1 MELVT
6 LQLFVM
12 EADPEVDIMLLN
24 AVQGIRR
31 VNDVVGKDGLR
42 VERSARIIPR
52 LAPTRLPELCT
63 RRGGGAGP
71 ALGSACDG
79 QGSLIAVW

>member
-24 AVQGIRR
+24 AVQGIRQ
-31 VNDVVGKDGLR
+31 VDDVVGEDRLR
-42 VERSARIIPR
+42 VERSACII
-52 LAPTRLPELCT
+52 
-63 RRGGGAGP
+63 RG
-71 ALGSACDG
+71 
-79 QGSLIAVW
+79 

>member
-12 EADPEVDIMLLN
+12 EADPEVDIMLN

-42 VERSARIIPR
+42 VERSARIIP
-52 LAPTRLPELCT
+52 
-63 RRGGGAGP
+63 
-71 ALGSACDG
+71 
-79 QGSLIAVW
+79 V

>member
-42 VERSARIIPR
+42 VERSARIIR
-52 LAPTRLPELCT
+52 
-63 RRGGGAGP
+63 
-71 ALGSACDG
+71 
-79 QGSLIAVW
+79 V